1 MCKNFLQF
9 LHNTEV
15 SRVNEIDL
23 INYRA
28 SLTLSSEWYLGSLRG
43 FFKKWHSLRY
53 IRISDNFTDLLN
65 SWTIKGNIKGN
76 VVKRLDPLQGPLTD
90 LERQLFKEGIIQ
102 WFENNNISI
111 SDFALGLLTRKRRHI

>member
-1 MCKNFLQF
+1 MCKNFLQY